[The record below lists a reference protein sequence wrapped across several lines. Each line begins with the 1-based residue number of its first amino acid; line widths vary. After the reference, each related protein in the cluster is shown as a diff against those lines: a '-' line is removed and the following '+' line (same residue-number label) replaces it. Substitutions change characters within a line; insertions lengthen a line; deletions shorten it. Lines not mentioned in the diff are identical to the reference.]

1 MALTY
6 IGANQMLGK
15 LIGPAQYGG
24 GDKTLGLSTTLPD
37 RDGKGYT
44 EPPESAGYG
53 RVPIGKDPDG
63 WGYLKVS
70 NLGSVTNTTTIFF
83 PEATAAWGTCK
94 YFLLF
99 DGGSPYNLLAYG
111 TLDAPISPQANEVA
125 MIRPGGIV
133 MTLR

>member
-6 IGANQMLGK
+6 IGANDL
-15 LIGPAQYGG
+15 LRNLVARDSY
-24 GDKTLGLSTTLPD
+24 GDKLLGLSTTAPD
-37 RDGKGYT
+37 RDGHGYT

-53 RVPIGKDPDG
+53 RVSIGRDPDG
-63 WGYLKVS
+63 WGYLSVS

-83 PEATAAWGTCK
+83 PEATADWGTCK

-99 DGGSPYNLLAYG
+99 DSIDPHNLLAYG
-111 TLDAPISPQANEVA
+111 ALDSPISPKANEVA